1 MFVETWKRPEA
12 FIPGEMPPMLLV
24 KDPPPP
30 PEDGEEP
37 VVDENADP
45 DDPSPPRQMRELISE
60 NVLFSANPATE
71 WMWNA
76 LRLVNQRADSIDA
89 DHFLWE
95 NIWPKDNDGTDPEN
109 PPKAHGECQRQV
121 RGADV
126 GGGSVAMRLG
136 RR

>member
-12 FIPGEMPPMLLV
+12 FIPGETPPMLLV

-45 DDPSPPRQMRELISE
+45 DDPSPPRLLRELFSV
-60 NVLFSANPATE
+60 NVLFSANPATV

-95 NIWPKDNDGTDPEN
+95 NIWP
-109 PPKAHGECQRQV
+109 
-121 RGADV
+121 
-126 GGGSVAMRLG
+126 
-136 RR
+136 